1 MNTGTQATPESKKGV
16 AAVQAKTWQYF
27 LLADPQE
34 AASFANLEPAQQ
46 AGEASFSV
54 REDGQTDTFLF
65 F

>member
-1 MNTGTQATPESKKGV
+1 MSTGTQANAESKKSV
-16 AAVQAKTWQYF
+16 AAVQPKIWRYF
-27 LLADPQE
+27 LLPDPQS
-34 AASFANLEPAQQ
+34 AADFANLDPAQQ